1 MLFAKVSLKKAQQA
15 KKMFIAAGVLEQSYP
30 VRKNDGY
37 AYFPVREAIPGFEYH
52 EENVAPK
59 RQNPKTLKEALA
71 SVLPDKALDALIA
84 SYDLVGSIA
93 IIEIPDELA
102 RYEEQIAAAVL
113 ETHKAVT
120 TVLKKVGI
128 HGGEFRTQNYE
139 CVAGIDTRETIVKES
154 GCVFLVDVEAVY
166 YSVRLS
172 TERLRIAT
180 LIGPDERVLV
190 LGSGV
195 GVYPIVL
202 AKHSIAAATVGVE
215 KNPVGQRYALAN
227 VEQNKLK
234 RVHVYE
240 GDAQD
245 LAWLGAHEALVD
257 RVIIPIP
264 ASPKPFELAA
274 FAMLK
279 PEATMHTYHF
289 AAEHELPIVQQELLE
304 RFAAVGWHAHVTRAV
319 KAGHHKPFVYRWCL
333 DVELR
338 KKI

>member
-1 MLFAKVSLKKAQQA
+1 MLFAKVPLKKAQQA
-15 KKMFIAAGVLEQSYP
+15 KKTFIAAGVLEQSYP
-30 VRKNDGY
+30 VRKEDGY
-37 AYFPVREAIPGFEYH
+37 AYFPVREAIPGFEY
-52 EENVAPK
+52 EERSIAPK
-59 RQNPKTLKEALA
+59 RQNPRTLKEALA
-71 SVLPDKALDALIA
+71 QVIPASELDDLVA
-84 SYDLVGSIA
+84 SYDVVGSIA
-93 IIEIPDELA
+93 IIEIPLSLA
-102 RYEEQIAAAVL
+102 KYEEHIAAAVL
-113 ETHKAVT
+113 ETHKAIT

-128 HGGEFRTQNYE
+128 HGGEFRTQTYE
-139 CVAGIDTRETIVKES
+139 CVAGIDTRETLVKES
-154 GCVFLVDVEAVY
+154 GCAFLVDVEAVY

-195 GVYPIVL
+195 GVYPIIL
-202 AKHSIAAATVGVE
+202 AKHSIAAATIGVE

-227 VEQNKLK
+227 VAQNKLK

-240 GDAQD
+240 GDAQN

-274 FAMLK
+274 LDMLK
-279 PEATMHTYHF
+279 PEASMHTYHF
-289 AAEHELPIVQQELLE
+289 AAEHELPIVQQELVE
-304 RFAAVGWHAHVTRAV
+304 RFAAVGWHAHVARAV
-319 KAGHHKPFVYRWCL
+319 KAGHHKPFVYRWCF

-338 KKI
+338 KKA